1 MSSLKSCNS
10 GVVTESSSELNGE
23 DLARYLGG
31 QIALVVQGGGQK
43 GTYTAGVLDAFLLS
57 NFDPFSH
64 FYGTSAGALN
74 ILSYL
79 CRQPRLAHKFITE
92 LTTDSQFFSLYGYFR
107 HQKKM
112 DIGWAIK
119 QLSHFPYKLDLNLG
133 EKVLGSREAYACVTN
148 ADTMHDEYL
157 PMFSADWQKIMEATC
172 AIPHLYDGEVDIQ
185 GHQYVDGGVSA
196 SVPVQEAWRR
206 GARCIVVIRTEPADN
221 DIEPPEQLMPQ
232 TFNQDLGWYEES
244 LKKLQDYWS
253 EQKVQWQKDWRSF
266 LVERVASVQE
276 QKKQSNGTLLNGG
289 RWLFGA
295 EDIYRLSQLLGGDFS
310 PKMVD
315 QLMVHYQTYQLTQQF
330 LQCPPQDT
338 YIVQIAPQLPLQS
351 RPLLSDP
358 DDIEADYQLGLQ
370 AGYRFI
376 EQFHLAHEQRAS
388 TSNQILTP
396 QHPPQWDI
404 H

>member
-1 MSSLKSCNS
+1 MSNPKRCNA
-10 GVVTESSSELNGE
+10 GVVTASSHTLDS
-23 DLARYLGG
+23 DHFARYLTGNL
-31 QIALVVQGGGQK
+31 ALVVQGGGQK

-79 CRQPRLAHKFITE
+79 CRQPKLAHKFITE
-92 LTTDSQFFSLYGYFR
+92 LTTDSKFFSLYGYFR

-119 QLSHFPYKLDLNLG
+119 KLNHFPYKLDVNLG
-133 EKVLGSREAYACVTN
+133 NRVLGSRSAFACVTN
-148 ADTMHDEYL
+148 AETMQDEYL
-157 PMFSADWQKIMEATC
+157 PMFSKDWETIMEATC
-172 AIPHLYDGEVDIQ
+172 AIPHLYDGEVEIQ
-185 GHQYVDGGVSA
+185 GKQYVDGGVSA

-206 GARCIVVIRTEPADN
+206 GARCIVVIRTEPVDN
-221 DIEPPEQLMPQ
+221 DIEPPEQLMAQ
-232 TFNQDLGWYEES
+232 SQEQELGWYDES
-244 LKKLQDYWS
+244 LQKLQEYWN
-253 EQKVQWQKDWRSF
+253 EQKGHWQKDWRSF
-266 LVERVASVQE
+266 LVDRVAAVHQE
-276 QKKQSNGTLLNGG
+276 KKQSKSGLLNGG

-295 EDIYRLSQLLGGDFS
+295 EDIYRLSQVLGGDFS

-338 YIVQIAPQLPLQS
+338 YIVQIAPEEPLKS
-351 RPLLSDP
+351 RPLLSDIE
-358 DDIEADYQLGLQ
+358 DIEADYQLGLE

-376 EQFHLAHEQRAS
+376 QQFHLAHECRSTDENIVNAS
-388 TSNQILTP
+388 HLP
-396 QHPPQWDI
+396 KQWDI